1 MKYRLARLA
10 ELADDEKA
18 CAALGSEIVRA
29 ALKNAVEE
37 RAGLKLA
44 QSDSSVVRTVERGE
58 PIPSD
63 LIDDVRVTESKGVM
77 KAKSTWQKNWLN
89 LGLWDRAWSEDILFP
104 PVAKGG
110 SIAIS
115 RRIAI
120 EAALDDDELAIFRRI
135 VK

>member
-1 MKYRLARLA
+1 MRYRLARLA

-44 QSDSSVVRTVERGE
+44 QSDSSVVRIVERGE

-63 LIDDVRVTESKGVM
+63 LVDDVRATESEGVM
-77 KAKSTWQKNWLN
+77 RARATWQRNWLN
-89 LGLWDRAWSEDILFP
+89 VGVWDRTWGEDYYFP
-104 PVAKGG
+104 VVKGG
-110 SIAIS
+110 PITIS

-120 EAALDDDELAIFRRI
+120 EAALDDDELAIFRRL